1 MPSHQTHRVGPRRGL
16 HNSPHLVD
24 DQVGAA
30 NHRQHLSGTIAQRR
44 CGHEATLTLTLATGH
59 RIHAQDA
66 DQQTY
71 HARNEGDQT
80 GIHTF
85 FLLRGVIFHKYI
97 KQPPVREAGPRNE
110 PPTETVS
117 GS

>member
-1 MPSHQTHRVGPRRGL
+1 MPSHQTHRVGARRGL

-44 CGHEATLTLTLATGH
+44 RGHEATLTLTFATGH

-85 FLLRGVIFHKYI
+85 FLLRGVSSTSILNSRTPERPAHAMSR
-97 KQPPVREAGPRNE
+97 PPKR
-110 PPTETVS
+110 
-117 GS
+117 